1 LVIEGIADE
10 RTDGSPA
17 TGWQPIS
24 IFQPVYMWF
33 GDDMPQLQP
42 TMALARRA
50 ATGNP
55 GQWMREL
62 AKT

>member
-1 LVIEGIADE
+1 
-10 RTDGSPA
+10 
-17 TGWQPIS
+17 
-24 IFQPVYMWF
+24 MWF